1 MSNQTNR
8 LLVLFL
14 ISTLFIFAS
23 VGGALAASGETDTS
37 SHVNI
42 KSNVDGLV
50 GDLPPFLQE
59 PVQWVVDN
67 FFLIVVVGTVLFIW
81 YYGLEE
87 SASKRSGSVAGQAN
101 AQKGQEHVAK
111 KFIWSIVLSVL
122 ILFFASKYLL

>member
-1 MSNQTNR
+1 MRNLTNR

-14 ISTLFIFAS
+14 ISALLIFS
-23 VGGALAASGETDTS
+23 GVGSALAADEETS
-37 SHVNI
+37 NVNI
-42 KSNVDGLV
+42 KSNLDDLI
-50 GDLPPFLQE
+50 DNLPPFLQE
-59 PVQWVVDN
+59 PVQWLVDN
-67 FFLIVVVGTVLFIW
+67 FFLVVVVGTVLFIW